1 MNGLQRPVGV
11 WRILR
16 VSCRCGSNIPLRSEF
31 PLPLPFEAGAGAGG
45 GWSPVTPTLSHQGR
59 GGRHRKCMLKFNGNE
74 MPFLG
79 LLPQEQQLR
88 CSTWT

>member
-45 GWSPVTPTLSHQGR
+45 GAVVPCDPHTLTSGWE
-59 GGRHRKCMLKFNGNE
+59 G
-74 MPFLG
+74 
-79 LLPQEQQLR
+79 
-88 CSTWT
+88 WA